1 MQILQMHEF
10 CKDFLQS
17 EATLS
22 SKENVLLK
30 RNSD

>member
-17 EATLS
+17 EATS